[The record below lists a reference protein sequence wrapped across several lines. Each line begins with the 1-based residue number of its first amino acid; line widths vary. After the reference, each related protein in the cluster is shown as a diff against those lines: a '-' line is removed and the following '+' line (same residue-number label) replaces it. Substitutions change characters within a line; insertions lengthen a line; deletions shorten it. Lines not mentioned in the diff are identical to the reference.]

1 MANMLDELDEK
12 IMEEGREVNVIAKQI
27 KVEKDASIQ
36 ILIWAL
42 YLIGLGLIA
51 FGAVKNW
58 SWTDSFWCCEKNIL
72 YYSCGDNNSC
82 LCLQYI
88 KKTGILF

>member
-36 ILIWAL
+36 ILIWA
-42 YLIGLGLIA
+42 
-51 FGAVKNW
+51 
-58 SWTDSFWCCEKNIL
+58 
-72 YYSCGDNNSC
+72 
-82 LCLQYI
+82 
-88 KKTGILF
+88 